1 MLDFNEKAF
10 KDQRVTIFS
19 RPANANLHAGLVRE
33 TRSAGLAQG
42 GGAVM
47 NMQPNNATLKYVAGN
62 VTTVIP
68 TLLQELP
75 QWIGWSA
82 GPMQPDGKF
91 SKYPKGR
98 DGTGDRWQTPDQWM
112 TFEDAL
118 VFAKQRGLSGVG
130 LVLPAKT
137 PEGLQLVALDY
148 DGVDLTGSESAR
160 VQEIMRHHENLGSPY
175 VEASPSGK
183 GIRMFVLSEQPLPQ
197 VSAPNPLGGKD
208 ELFCASGK
216 WVTITG
222 DILGGAAVPEA
233 TEAITAIAEQWES
246 RSPAKPSR
254 RNVVHT
260 GSGSARMLGHLT
272 GGWQGWPKQ
281 KLRDG
286 DGREEMMLAYA
297 GHLRA
302 KGLDQATIERLC
314 LEDNEA
320 HYEDQLEEDVVL
332 DRARRYADKASPNA
346 YGPVETVPAR
356 VDHTAG
362 LAECAPVVDLLKPVS
377 CSDVLT
383 HPEPPPAFIWDG
395 YLPRGVV
402 TLLGAHGGTGKSTI
416 ALMLAVCGGL
426 GRPLFDKEVTRTKT
440 VFVSLE
446 DGANVVRYRLGVI
459 CRVWGIDPKSLD
471 GWLHVVDGTEYPEL
485 FAADRRGEG
494 SMTATYA
501 RLSQLVNDVQAGLVI
516 VDNASDA
523 YGGDEIQ
530 RRQVRAFMRALA
542 RIARLTDGC
551 VLLLAHVD
559 KTTSRNRKADGGE
572 GYSGSTAWHNSAR
585 SRLFLTRGEDGLLT
599 LEHQKSNFGQMQEP
613 IRLRWQEDQL
623 PHLLDLDAAF
633 DDLRS
638 KCFIETQTAVA
649 LLRLIADFESRGQY
663 CSPAITSRNN
673 VFAVLKSEPTFLK
686 LKLNAVDTRRVLNQ
700 CQRAHWIEI
709 VDYKS
714 PDRKPRQRW
723 GLTAQGREQ
732 LKAVAPSAPSMA
744 VEDSWHM
751 AQSGAPSAPTCAG
764 GVGGSARAHPTSVEV
779 QKAVVQSVTAPTAD
793 ARN

>member
-1 MLDFNEKAF
+1 MKNFNEKSVLN
-10 KDQRVTIFS
+10 QQVTT
-19 RPANANLHAGLVRE
+19 PAHRAPLRYIAEKIRTVVPTEL
-33 TRSAGLAQG
+33 SAI
-42 GGAVM
+42 
-47 NMQPNNATLKYVAGN
+47 PNWITWVAGPLKPN
-62 VTTVIP
+62 
-68 TLLQELP
+68 
-75 QWIGWSA
+75 
-82 GPMQPDGKF
+82 GKF
-91 SKYPKGR
+91 DKQPKGR
-98 DGTGDRWQTPDQWM
+98 DSTSGRWQMPDQWM
-112 TFEDAL
+112 DFSEAL
-118 VFAKQRGLSGVG
+118 AAAHSRGHSGVG
-130 LVLPAKT
+130 LVLPAQT
-137 PEGLQLVALDY
+137 SNGRHVVALDF
-148 DGVDLTGSESAR
+148 DGVDLTDSENAR
-160 VQEIMRHHENLGSPY
+160 VQEIMRHYENLGSPY
-175 VEASPSGK
+175 FEASPSGK
-183 GIRMFVLSEQPLPQ
+183 GIRMFVLSAQPLPQ
-197 VSAPNPLGGKD
+197 ISAPNPLGGKD

-222 DILGGAAVPEA
+222 DILGGSAVPEA
-233 TEAITAIAEQWES
+233 TEAITAIAEQWEA

-254 RNVVHT
+254 RT
-260 GSGSARMLGHLT
+260 SDYPGSGGGRMLGHLT
-272 GGWQGWPKQ
+272 GGWQGWPMQ

-286 DGREEMMLAYA
+286 DGREERMLAYA

-302 KGLDQATIERLC
+302 KGLDQATIERMC
-314 LEDNEA
+314 LEANKEQ
-320 HYEDQLEEDVVL
+320 YEDQLEEDVVL

-346 YGPVETVPAR
+346 FGPVETVPVR

-362 LAECAPVVDLLKPVS
+362 LVECVPVVDLLKPVS

-383 HPEPPPAFIWDG
+383 HPESPPAFIWDG

-459 CRVWGIDPKSLD
+459 CRVWGIDPKLLD

-585 SRLFLTRGEDGLLT
+585 SRLFLTRGNDGLLM
-599 LEHQKSNFGQMQEP
+599 LEHQKSNFGRMQEP
-613 IRLRWQEDQL
+613 ITLRWEVNQL

-633 DDLRS
+633 DDLRNKS
-638 KCFIETQTAVA
+638 FIETQTAIAV
-649 LLRLIADFESRGQY
+649 LRLIADFESRGQY
-663 CSPAITSRNN
+663 CSPAVTSRNT
-673 VFAVLKSEPTFLK
+673 VFAVLKSEPAFLK
-686 LKLNAVDTRRVLNQ
+686 LKLRLDDTRRLLNQ
-700 CQRAHWIEI
+700 CQRANWIEI

-732 LKAVAPSAPSMA
+732 LKAVAPSAPSTA
-744 VEDSWHM
+744 VEESWHM
-751 AQSGAPSAPTCAG
+751 AQSGAPSAPTRAG
-764 GVGGSARAHPTSVEV
+764 GVGGRERALPTSVEV
-779 QKAVVQSVTAPTAD
+779 QKSVVQSVTAPTAD
-793 ARN
+793 ARK

>member
-1 MLDFNEKAF
+1 MADSIKKSIEN
-10 KDQRVTIFS
+10 QQVTIFS
-19 RPANANLHAGLVRE
+19 RPVKAALNSGVAWANR
-33 TRSAGLAQG
+33 TPGLAHS

-47 NMQPNNATLKYVAGN
+47 STLPHYATLKYVARDIA
-62 VTTVIP
+62 TVVP
-68 TLLQELP
+68 VLLREIP
-75 QWIGWSA
+75 QWIGWQA
-82 GPMQPDGKF
+82 GPIQPDGKF
-91 SKYPKGR
+91 EKYPKGR
-98 DGTGDRWQTPDQWM
+98 DGTGTMWQKPEQWM
-112 TFEDAL
+112 TFVEAL
-118 VFAKQRGLSGVG
+118 ESAKQQGLSGVG

-160 VQEIMRHHENLGSPY
+160 VQEIMRHYENLGSPY
-175 VEASPSGK
+175 VEVSPSGK
-183 GIRMFVLSEQPLPQ
+183 GIRMFVLSAQPLPQ
-197 VSAPNPLGGKD
+197 ISAPNPLGGKD
-208 ELFCASGK
+208 ELFCASSK

-222 DILGGAAVPEA
+222 DTPGGAAVPEA
-233 TEAITAIAEQWES
+233 TEAITALAEQWES
-246 RSPAKPSR
+246 RLPAKPSK
-254 RNVVHT
+254 RNVGHS

-272 GGWQGWPKQ
+272 GRWQGWPTQ
-281 KLRDG
+281 NLRDG

-302 KGLDQATIERLC
+302 KGLDQAIIERMC
-314 LEDNEA
+314 LEANKEQ
-320 HYEDQLEEDVVL
+320 YEDQLEEDVVL

-346 YGPVETVPAR
+346 LGPVETVPVR
-356 VDHTAG
+356 VEHTAG
-362 LAECAPVVDLLKPVS
+362 LAECAPVGDLLKPVS

-471 GWLHVVDGTEYPEL
+471 GWLQVVDGTEYPEL

-501 RLSQLVNDVQAGLVI
+501 RLSQLVNDFQAGLVI

-542 RIARLTDGC
+542 QIARLTDGS

-585 SRLFLTRGEDGLLT
+585 SRLFLTRGDDGVLI
-599 LEHQKSNFGQMQEP
+599 LEHQKSNFGRMQEP
-613 IRLRWQEDQL
+613 ITLRWEANQL
-623 PHLLDLDAAF
+623 PQLLDLDAVF
-633 DDLRS
+633 DDLRNKS
-638 KCFIETQTAVA
+638 FIETQTAVA
-649 LLRLIADFESRGQY
+649 VLRLIADFESRGQY
-663 CSPAITSRNN
+663 CSPAVTSRNT
-673 VFAVLKSEPTFLK
+673 VFAVLKSEPAFLK
-686 LKLNAVDTRRVLNQ
+686 LKLRSDDTRRLLNQ
-700 CQRAHWIEI
+700 CQRADWIEI

-732 LKAVAPSAPSMA
+732 LKAVAPTAPSTA
-744 VEDSWHM
+744 VEGNWHM
-751 AQSGAPSAPTCAG
+751 AQSGAPSAPTYAG
-764 GVGGSARAHPTSVEV
+764 GVGGSARACLPEEEA
-779 QKAVVQSVTAPTAD
+779 QEAVHSAAALTTD
-793 ARN
+793 A

>member
-1 MLDFNEKAF
+1 MFNFNEKTVEN
-10 KDQRVTIFS
+10 QQVTIFS
-19 RPANANLHAGLVRE
+19 RPVKTDLHSGVAWE
-33 TRSAGLAQG
+33 TRAAGLAHIG
-42 GGAVM
+42 RAAI
-47 NMQPNNATLKYVAGN
+47 NTRSHHAALKYVAQN
-62 VTTVIP
+62 ITTVIP

-91 SKYPKGR
+91 DKYPKGR
-98 DGTGDRWQTPDQWM
+98 DGTGDRWQTPAQWM
-112 TFEDAL
+112 TFKDAL
-118 VFAKQRGLSGVG
+118 VFAEQRGLSGVG

-137 PEGLQLVALDY
+137 LEGLQLVALDY
-148 DGVDLTGSESAR
+148 DGVDLTDSESAR
-160 VQEIMRHHENLGSPY
+160 VQEIMRHHKNLGSPY

-183 GIRMFVLSEQPLPQ
+183 GIRMFVLSAQPLPQ
-197 VSAPNPLGGKD
+197 ISAPNPLGGKD

-222 DILGGAAVPEA
+222 DTLGGAAVPEA
-233 TEAITAIAEQWES
+233 TEAITALAEQWES
-246 RSPAKPSR
+246 RLPAKPSR
-254 RNVVHT
+254 RNVGHS
-260 GSGSARMLGHLT
+260 GGGSARMLGHLT
-272 GGWQGWPKQ
+272 GGWQGWPMQ

-302 KGLDQATIERLC
+302 KGLDQATIERMC
-314 LEDNEA
+314 LGANKKQ
-320 HYEDQLEEDVVL
+320 YEDQLEEDVVL

-346 YGPVETVPAR
+346 LGPVETVPVR
-356 VDHTAG
+356 IEHTAG
-362 LAECAPVVDLLKPVS
+362 LAECAPAGDLLKPVS

-471 GWLHVVDGTEYPEL
+471 GWLQVVDGTEYPEL
-485 FAADRRGEG
+485 FAADGRGEG

-559 KTTSRNRKADGGE
+559 KTTSRNRKPDGGE

-585 SRLFLTRGEDGLLT
+585 SRLFLTRGDDGVLI
-599 LEHQKSNFGQMQEP
+599 LEHQKSNFGRMQEP
-613 IRLRWQEDQL
+613 ITLRWEANQL
-623 PHLLDLDAAF
+623 PQLLDLDAVF
-633 DDLRS
+633 DDLRNKS
-638 KCFIETQTAVA
+638 FIETQTAVA
-649 LLRLIADFESRGQY
+649 LLQLIADFESRGQY
-663 CSPAITSRNN
+663 CSPAVTSRNT
-673 VFAVLKSEPTFLK
+673 VFAVLKSEPAFLK
-686 LKLNAVDTRRVLNQ
+686 LKLRSDDTRRLLNQ
-700 CQRAHWIEI
+700 CQRANWIEI

-732 LKAVAPSAPSMA
+732 LKAVAPTAPSMA
-744 VEDSWHM
+744 VEGSWHM
-751 AQSGAPSAPTCAG
+751 AQSGAPSAPTYAG
-764 GVGGSARAHPTSVEV
+764 GVGGSARVCLPEEAAQEAVHSV
-779 QKAVVQSVTAPTAD
+779 AALTTD
-793 ARN
+793 A